1 MIERIMVRMMK
12 VTICDI
18 CGDKIVEPF
27 DGSYVVSESFD
38 SSYVVSEWR
47 EVKVGTLELC
57 EMDLCETC
65 SRNISNSISLMKE
78 NRGGEKQSK

>member
-1 MIERIMVRMMK
+1 MRMMK

-27 DGSYVVSESFD
+27 DGQ
-38 SSYVVSEWR
+38 YVVSEWR

-65 SRNISNSISLMKE
+65 GRNISNYISLLKE
-78 NRGGEKQSK
+78 NRGGKKQSE